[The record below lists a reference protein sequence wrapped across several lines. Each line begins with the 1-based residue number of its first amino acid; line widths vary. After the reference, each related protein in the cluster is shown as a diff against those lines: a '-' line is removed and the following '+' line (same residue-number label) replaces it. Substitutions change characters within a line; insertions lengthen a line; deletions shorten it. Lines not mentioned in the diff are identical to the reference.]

1 MSKKETTRREP
12 PLDFIRTIV
21 RDDLAQG
28 RHPGGVVT
36 RFPPEP
42 NGFLHIGHAKSICL
56 NFGVA
61 LEFGGRCNLRF
72 DDTDPAKE
80 DTLFVEAIKDNIRW
94 LGFDWGR
101 GLYNASDYFE
111 ELYGFAVQLIERG
124 GAYVCSLSEAEIRE
138 TRGTVTEAGR
148 ESPYRNRSVD
158 ESVDLFTRM
167 RGGEFPDGAH
177 VLRARIDMASPNMK
191 MRDPVVYRIR
201 HVTHHH
207 TGDAWPIYPMYDFAH
222 PLSDA
227 LEGVTHS
234 LCTLEFENN
243 REFYD
248 WILAQVDVPSTP
260 RQIEFARLNLGY
272 TVMSKRRLL
281 ELVEEGHVAGWDDP
295 RMPTLAGLR
304 RRGYT
309 PEAIRNFC
317 HSVGI
322 AKSDNTVE
330 MGQLEYFIRDDL
342 NRKAPRV
349 LAVERP
355 LKVVLTNYPE
365 GRVEELDAPYY
376 PHDVPKEGSRTLP
389 FSRELYIEQEDFLEE
404 PPRGYHRLAPGRE
417 VRLRYAYIIRCDE
430 VVKDPGTGEVAELR
444 CSYDPETRSGS
455 DKSGKKVQGTIQ
467 WVSAAHALEAELRL
481 YDRLFSVPDP
491 QGDPDRDYR
500 ELLNTKSLETVRGL
514 VEPSL
519 AGAGAGDR
527 FQFERLGYFCVDP
540 DSTGGTLVFNRIV
553 TLRDSWLKIVR
564 RGEGGGEPGRPRR
577 AQGPAGKAARAR
589 PGRQLPRGRGI
600 DPGPTLQDGELPRTA
615 RARGR
620 RCVAAGL
627 GRRPRRV
634 LRGGRPQPRQP
645 ADHGQLDRQRTA
657 PGAEG
662 QSAEFTAGDS
672 GDAGGTG
679 GARRRPDHFR
689 QRRQAGLRRHAGERR
704 EPGRHRRKARTPA
717 GERRG
722 PARACRRRRPRRQ
735 SRERH
740 PLSRRQDHSPGVLRG
755 PGDEVH
761 QRQGRPPTR
770 QRPAAVEAGLTPGS
784 RARRPSRS
792 GGRSG
797 SSLFMRKARWQSEQ
811 VRLNRSK
818 AASRRHGC
826 EFFRRGVRGRRAA
839 PPGRPLIGRRRF
851 QHTSVYRELRR
862 QSREAFPIGPDG
874 RLRPRGMLQAPLREQ
889 AGHVFTPVPGDGRR
903 IVPDTLGIVGL
914 LPAHHRG
921 QRLHGIAQGH
931 HGIHALLDDA
941 GGAAMRVD
949 RARGQDKHQDG
960 HREP

>member
-1 MSKKETTRREP
+1 MSKPGDTNRREP

-21 RDDLAQG
+21 RDDLAG
-28 RHPGGVVT
+28 GKHPGGVVT

-61 LEFGGRCNLRF
+61 GEFGGRCNLRF

-94 LGFDWGR
+94 LGFDWGE

-111 ELYGFAVQLIERG
+111 ELYRFAVQLIERG

-138 TRGTVTEAGR
+138 TRGTVTEPGR
-148 ESPYRNRSVD
+148 ESPYRGRAVD
-158 ESVDLFTRM
+158 ENLDIFARM
-167 RGGEFPDGAH
+167 RAGEFPDGAH

-191 MRDPVVYRIR
+191 MRDPVIYRIR

-248 WILAQVDVPSTP
+248 WILARVDVPSTP
-260 RQIEFARLNLGY
+260 RQIEFARLNLDY

-281 ELVEEGHVAGWDDP
+281 ELVEEKHVAGWDDP

-342 NRKAPRV
+342 NHKAPRV

-365 GRVEELDAPYY
+365 GRVEELEAPCY
-376 PHDVPKEGSRTLP
+376 PHDVPKEGSRPLP
-389 FSRELYIEQEDFLEE
+389 FSREIYIERDDFLEE
-404 PPRGYHRLAPGRE
+404 PPKGYRRLAPGRE

-430 VVKDPGTGEVAELR
+430 VVKDPATGEVTELR
-444 CSYDPETRSGS
+444 CSYDPETRSGA
-455 DKSGKKVQGTIQ
+455 DKSGKKVQGTIH

-491 QGDPDRDYR
+491 QGEPDRDYR
-500 ELLNTKSLETVRGL
+500 EMLNPKSLQTVNGL

-519 AGAGAGDR
+519 GAARAGDR

-540 DSTGGTLVFNRIV
+540 DSTAGAPVFNRIV

-564 RGEGGGEPGRPRR
+564 RGDGSGEPRRSRGAQAAPGNAARVPAERRAPVPAELTAAQHSRMEHYRDRLGIAPGDALLLASDHSLAGFFEEAVLAHDNARSVANWVINELRPQLKDAPLESLPLTPARLAELVALIDGQTISGNAGKQVFAEMAAKGGGPADIVERLGLRQVADAAQLEPVVDAVLAANPDNVARYR
-577 AQGPAGKAARAR
+577 QGKTNLLGFFVGQVMKSTSGKADPRLVNDLLRAK
-589 PGRQLPRGRGI
+589 
-600 DPGPTLQDGELPRTA
+600 
-615 RARGR
+615 
-620 RCVAAGL
+620 
-627 GRRPRRV
+627 
-634 LRGGRPQPRQP
+634 
-645 ADHGQLDRQRTA
+645 LD
-657 PGAEG
+657 
-662 QSAEFTAGDS
+662 
-672 GDAGGTG
+672 
-679 GARRRPDHFR
+679 
-689 QRRQAGLRRHAGERR
+689 
-704 EPGRHRRKARTPA
+704 
-717 GERRG
+717 
-722 PARACRRRRPRRQ
+722 
-735 SRERH
+735 
-740 PLSRRQDHSPGVLRG
+740 
-755 PGDEVH
+755 
-761 QRQGRPPTR
+761 
-770 QRPAAVEAGLTPGS
+770 
-784 RARRPSRS
+784 
-792 GGRSG
+792 
-797 SSLFMRKARWQSEQ
+797 
-811 VRLNRSK
+811 
-818 AASRRHGC
+818 
-826 EFFRRGVRGRRAA
+826 
-839 PPGRPLIGRRRF
+839 
-851 QHTSVYRELRR
+851 
-862 QSREAFPIGPDG
+862 
-874 RLRPRGMLQAPLREQ
+874 
-889 AGHVFTPVPGDGRR
+889 
-903 IVPDTLGIVGL
+903 
-914 LPAHHRG
+914 
-921 QRLHGIAQGH
+921 
-931 HGIHALLDDA
+931 
-941 GGAAMRVD
+941 
-949 RARGQDKHQDG
+949 
-960 HREP
+960 

>member
-1 MSKKETTRREP
+1 MSKTPKTESAGGRQP

-21 RDDLAQG
+21 RDDMAG
-28 RHPGGVVT
+28 GKHPGGVVT

-61 LEFGGRCNLRF
+61 REFGGRCNLRF

-80 DTLFVEAIKDNIRW
+80 DTLYVEAIKDNIHW
-94 LGFDWGR
+94 LGFDWGE

-111 ELYGFAVQLIERG
+111 ELYRFAVQLIERG

-138 TRGTVTEAGR
+138 TRGTVTEPGR
-148 ESPYRNRSVD
+148 ESPYRARAVAENLY
-158 ESVDLFTRM
+158 LFARM
-167 RGGEFPDGAH
+167 RQGEFPDGAH

-191 MRDPVVYRIR
+191 MRDPVIYRIR

-248 WILAQVDVPSTP
+248 WILAQVDVPSNP
-260 RQIEFARLNLGY
+260 RQIEFARLNLDY

-281 ELVEEGHVAGWDDP
+281 ELVEEKHVAGWDDP
-295 RMPTLAGLR
+295 RMPTLAGLK

-349 LAVERP
+349 LAVEHP

-365 GRVEELDAPYY
+365 GRVEELEAPYF
-376 PHDVPKEGSRTLP
+376 PHDVPGEGSRTLP
-389 FSRELYIEQEDFLEE
+389 FSREFYIERDDFLEE

-430 VVKDPGTGEVAELR
+430 VVKDPRTGEATELR

-481 YDRLFSVPDP
+481 YDRLFSAPDP

-500 ELLNTKSLETVRGL
+500 ELINPKSLETVTGL

-519 AGAGAGDR
+519 GTARPGDR
-527 FQFERLGYFCVDP
+527 FQFERSGYFCVDA
-540 DSTGGTLVFNRIV
+540 DSAEGALVFNRIV
-553 TLRDSWLKIVR
+553 TLRDSWLKIAR
-564 RGEGGGEPGRPRR
+564 RGGSAGEP
-577 AQGPAGKAARAR
+577 
-589 PGRQLPRGRGI
+589 
-600 DPGPTLQDGELPRTA
+600 
-615 RARGR
+615 
-620 RCVAAGL
+620 
-627 GRRPRRV
+627 RRPRRTQATPKNAV
-634 LRGGRPQPRQP
+634 KAP
-645 ADHGQLDRQRTA
+645 AERRAGADTELTTAQRSRMEHYRDRLGLA
-657 PGAEG
+657 
-662 QSAEFTAGDS
+662 AGDASLLASDDGLAAFFEEAVHCHDNSRSLANWVVNELRPALKELPLKTSPLTPTGLAELVALIDGQTIS
-672 GDAGGTG
+672 GKVAKQVFAVMLDEGGNPANIVERLGLQQVADTRRLDPVVDAVLAANPENVARYREGKTSLLGFFVGQVIESTG
-679 GARRRPDHFR
+679 G
-689 QRRQAGLRRHAGERR
+689 
-704 EPGRHRRKARTPA
+704 KAN
-717 GERRG
+717 
-722 PARACRRRRPRRQ
+722 PRLVN
-735 SRERH
+735 E
-740 PLSRRQDHSPGVLRG
+740 LL
-755 PGDEVH
+755 
-761 QRQGRPPTR
+761 
-770 QRPAAVEAGLTPGS
+770 
-784 RARRPSRS
+784 
-792 GGRSG
+792 
-797 SSLFMRKARWQSEQ
+797 
-811 VRLNRSK
+811 RSK
-818 AASRRHGC
+818 
-826 EFFRRGVRGRRAA
+826 
-839 PPGRPLIGRRRF
+839 
-851 QHTSVYRELRR
+851 
-862 QSREAFPIGPDG
+862 
-874 RLRPRGMLQAPLREQ
+874 
-889 AGHVFTPVPGDGRR
+889 
-903 IVPDTLGIVGL
+903 
-914 LPAHHRG
+914 
-921 QRLHGIAQGH
+921 
-931 HGIHALLDDA
+931 LD
-941 GGAAMRVD
+941 
-949 RARGQDKHQDG
+949 
-960 HREP
+960 

>member
-1 MSKKETTRREP
+1 MPDDTTRRAP

-21 RDDLAQG
+21 RDDLAG
-28 RHPGGVVT
+28 GKHPGGVVT

-61 LEFGGRCNLRF
+61 GEFGGRCNLRF

-94 LGFDWGR
+94 LGFDWGE

-111 ELYGFAVQLIERG
+111 ELYRFAVQLIERG

-138 TRGTVTEAGR
+138 TRGTVTEPGR
-148 ESPYRNRSVD
+148 ESPYRARAVD
-158 ESVDLFTRM
+158 ENLDLFARM
-167 RGGEFPDGAH
+167 RAGEFPDGAH

-191 MRDPVVYRIR
+191 MRDPVIYRIR

-260 RQIEFARLNLGY
+260 RQIEFARLNLDY

-281 ELVEEGHVAGWDDP
+281 ELVEEEHVAGWDDP

-342 NRKAPRV
+342 NHKAPRV

-365 GRVEELDAPYY
+365 GRVEELEAPYY
-376 PHDVPKEGSRTLP
+376 PHDVPKEGSRPLP
-389 FSRELYIEQEDFLEE
+389 FSREIYIERDDFLEE
-404 PPRGYHRLAPGRE
+404 PPKGYRRLAPGRE

-430 VVKDPGTGEVAELR
+430 VVKDPSTGEVTELR

-455 DKSGKKVQGTIQ
+455 DKSGKKVQGTIH

-481 YDRLFSVPDP
+481 YDRLFSAPDP
-491 QGDPDRDYR
+491 QGDPGRDYR
-500 ELLNTKSLETVRGL
+500 ELLNPKSLETVTGL

-519 AGAGAGDR
+519 DSARPGDR

-540 DSTGGTLVFNRIV
+540 DSAAGAPVFNRIV

-564 RGEGGGEPGRPRR
+564 RDDGSGEPRRSRGTQAAPKNAARVPAERR
-577 AQGPAGKAARAR
+577 APAPAELTAAQHSRMEHYRDRLGLATGDAFLLASDDSLAGFFEEAVRAHDNAKAVANWIVNELRPAVKDNPLDSLPLTPAALAELVALIDSQTISGNAGKQVFAAMLESRESPAGIVERL
-589 PGRQLPRGRGI
+589 GLRQVT
-600 DPGPTLQDGELPRTA
+600 DA
-615 RARGR
+615 
-620 RCVAAGL
+620 
-627 GRRPRRV
+627 
-634 LRGGRPQPRQP
+634 
-645 ADHGQLDRQRTA
+645 GQLEPLVDA
-657 PGAEG
+657 VLAANPGNV
-662 QSAEFTAGDS
+662 T
-672 GDAGGTG
+672 
-679 GARRRPDHFR
+679 
-689 QRRQAGLRRHAGERR
+689 L
-704 EPGRHRRKARTPA
+704 
-717 GERRG
+717 
-722 PARACRRRRPRRQ
+722 
-735 SRERH
+735 
-740 PLSRRQDHSPGVLRG
+740 
-755 PGDEVH
+755 
-761 QRQGRPPTR
+761 
-770 QRPAAVEAGLTPGS
+770 
-784 RARRPSRS
+784 
-792 GGRSG
+792 
-797 SSLFMRKARWQSEQ
+797 
-811 VRLNRSK
+811 
-818 AASRRHGC
+818 
-826 EFFRRGVRGRRAA
+826 
-839 PPGRPLIGRRRF
+839 
-851 QHTSVYRELRR
+851 YREGKTNLLGFFVGQVMKSTNGKADPRLVNELLR
-862 QSREAFPIGPDG
+862 AK
-874 RLRPRGMLQAPLREQ
+874 LA
-889 AGHVFTPVPGDGRR
+889 
-903 IVPDTLGIVGL
+903 
-914 LPAHHRG
+914 
-921 QRLHGIAQGH
+921 
-931 HGIHALLDDA
+931 
-941 GGAAMRVD
+941 
-949 RARGQDKHQDG
+949 
-960 HREP
+960 